1 MNLSAC
7 LYDVFYRDSYKLM
20 ILYCVGI
27 MSWWKHQMGYL
38 GKAERFWSLDATFVP
53 LEKDVALHGYFQQS
67 ILSFC

>member
-1 MNLSAC
+1 MSLSAC

-38 GKAERFWSLDATFVP
+38 GKAERF
-53 LEKDVALHGYFQQS
+53 
-67 ILSFC
+67 